1 MSRRVAA
8 GLAWS
13 LGGPCVAV
21 FVACVALFLLSVG
34 AGGPFSIS
42 DAVGQLFSSVLF
54 LAFPVV
60 GTLVAWK
67 HPENP
72 IGWICLVAGL
82 FWWSIYLGV
91 AQDSYELARTGTT
104 TSSVT
109 FDVLFQAVLVPP
121 VGLL

>member
-8 GLAWS
+8 VLEWS

-54 LAFPVV
+54 LAFTVV
-60 GTLVAWK
+60 GTLVASK

-91 AQDSYELARTGTT
+91 AQDSYELARSGTT